1 MPERIVIDHIETQR
15 LMEEE
20 DAVLIEVMP
29 KETYDE
35 EHILGAISIPIKELN
50 RETTAHLDPHRPV
63 IVYCWD
69 MQ

>member
-1 MPERIVIDHIETQR
+1 MRIIIDRNEAQR

-20 DAVLIEVMP
+20 GALLIEVMP
-29 KETYDE
+29 KETYDQ
-35 EHILGAISIPIKELN
+35 EHIVGAINMPIKELN
-50 RETTAHLDPHRPV
+50 RASTAHLNPNRPI